1 MNRAKPRYIK
11 TSLPVI
17 HRYIKSKML
26 FSWFVKHLKWF
37 RQTRE
42 GEKKPS
48 DLAYLCHWSGM
59 YLFSFWGRNDR
70 GNAPLT
76 MMKMHM
82 LFFFFFLVG
91 FYTQVQ
97 AICLCLCIM
106 PGTELAFT
114 LPWMMTLGYKLKT
127 TADKFMGVIWFSI
140 LFHFAFCHSILLT
153 RRLFY
158 VINKHGVR

>member
-82 LFFFFFLVG
+82 LFFFFFWLVSTLK
-91 FYTQVQ
+91 FKLFACV
-97 AICLCLCIM
+97 CVLCPAPNWPLRF
-106 PGTELAFT
+106 PEWWLWATNWKQQPTNL
-114 LPWMMTLGYKLKT
+114 W
-127 TADKFMGVIWFSI
+127 V
-140 LFHFAFCHSILLT
+140 
-153 RRLFY
+153 
-158 VINKHGVR
+158 